1 MGIVKRIAR
10 RHGMAETVRGD
21 VKREK
26 EAGRLETLEKGDVEV
41 GCGEHPAAPRA

>member
-26 EAGRLETLEKGDVEV
+26 EGGEAGDV
-41 GCGEHPAAPRA
+41 GKGGL